1 MTDYRTQYASLNER
15 YVQLIQ
21 EILANPTASE
31 DKIQQVT
38 TLAGQIAT
46 LLDSAARDLAM
57 VPNPSNDLAAERDEL
72 VKRLQRIQQ
81 DYSGLLQNTDK
92 VETLRRIRSY
102 QDESWRPTFAFHLG
116 AFFVLAILL
125 FLVVLILRQRANS
138 ATSPTTATTSPALTY
153 RPV

>member
-1 MTDYRTQYASLNER
+1 MTEYRAQYETLNTQ

-21 EILANPTASE
+21 EILANPTASA

-46 LLDSAARDLAM
+46 LLDSAAKDLAM
-57 VPNPSNDLAAERDEL
+57 VPNPSGALAAERDEL

-81 DYSGLLQNTDK
+81 DYNGLLQNTDK

-102 QDESWRPTFAFHLG
+102 QDESWRPTFSLHLL
-116 AFFVLAILL
+116 AFFVLALIL
-125 FLVVLILRQRANS
+125 FLVILFLRQRENTP
-138 ATSPTTATTSPALTY
+138 TSPMTTTMSPSLTY
-153 RPV
+153 

>member
-1 MTDYRTQYASLNER
+1 MTDYRTQYASLNTQ

-21 EILANPTASE
+21 EILANPTTSG

-38 TLAGQIAT
+38 TLAGRIAT
-46 LLDSAARDLAM
+46 LLDTAAKDLAM

-72 VKRLQRIQQ
+72 VRRLQRIQQ

-102 QDESWRPTFAFHLG
+102 QDESWRPTFAFHLL
-116 AFFVLAILL
+116 AFFVLAIIL
-125 FLVVLILRQRANS
+125 FLVILFLRQREN
-138 ATSPTTATTSPALTY
+138 ATTSPTAAAIRPSFTY
-153 RPV
+153 